1 MKYISRDRIC
11 FFVCLILFFAVSV
24 YADEMTDAEMVEEMV
39 KYEVNL
45 KVKFNSIHAYEVS
58 RVIKQALR
66 NYKDACKLDISVTK
80 VDETVFIIN
89 ADDSVTWWP
98 ENRSN

>member
-45 KVKFNSIHAYEVS
+45 KIRFNSIHAYEVS
-58 RVIKQALR
+58 RVIKEALR
-66 NYKDACKLDISVTK
+66 NYKEACKLDISVTK
-80 VDETVFIIN
+80 ADEVTLIIDHDN
-89 ADDSVTWWP
+89 TDSQWSLDVT
-98 ENRSN
+98 N